1 MAATPGGTTPA
12 PNPANIVYT
21 TYVASGIVF
30 AKANED
36 NLATALT
43 LNAAADSLTEVF
55 SPVTLAT
62 GKITSASTSTTAV
75 TGTSTTFLTDFA
87 VGDYMFYYTADG
99 NPVLLGKVAVV
110 NSNTSI
116 TLTAFASIAIGA
128 TPGAYCGKT
137 NMVIGV
143 AESILVRIPVVPSG
157 SAINMP
163 NWNAY
168 RITAGQP
175 TSFNK
180 VASSY
185 METYSEVNNPVV
197 VDGTPVNIPYTVTPI
212 YNYPRASNIN
222 GYQYVFGTLAAPAFP
237 NYAYA
242 VLDPNGNSQNENLAP
257 NTLFKMFANESFF
270 QNGILATANYPF
282 LFLQTAGY

>member
-12 PNPANIVYT
+12 PNPRDISYT
-21 TYVASGIVF
+21 TYIASGIVF

-87 VGDYMFYYTADG
+87 VGDYMFYYTADAT
-99 NPVLLGKVAVV
+99 PVLLGKVASRS
-110 NSNTSI
+110 SNTSI
-116 TLTAFASIAIGA
+116 TLTANASVAIGA

-143 AESILVRIPVVPSG
+143 AENILIRIPIVPSG
-157 SAINMP
+157 SAILMP

-168 RITAGQP
+168 RITGGQP
-175 TSFNK
+175 TSFNN
-180 VASSY
+180 ADNSY
-185 METYSEVNNPVV
+185 METYSEVNNPIV
-197 VDGTPVNIPYTVTPI
+197 VDNTPVNVPYTITPI
-212 YNYPRASNIN
+212 YNYARISNPN
-222 GYQYVFGTLAAPAFP
+222 GYQYVFGTAAAFP

-257 NTLFKMFANESFF
+257 NTLFKMFANESFS
-270 QNGILATANYPF
+270 QNGIRVTTNYPV